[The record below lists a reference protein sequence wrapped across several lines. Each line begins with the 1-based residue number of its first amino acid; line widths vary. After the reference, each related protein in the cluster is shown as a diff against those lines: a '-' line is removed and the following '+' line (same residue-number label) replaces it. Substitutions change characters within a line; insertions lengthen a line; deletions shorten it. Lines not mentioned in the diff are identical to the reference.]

1 MLRDLGL
8 ILLLPLAAF
17 VIQLAVGRRL
27 PRHGDFI
34 SIGAIFVGLFLAV
47 RLFATTILGDGGTLL
62 PFAWDVEYIRLGAFV
77 IRMGMWVDQLTV
89 CMLVVVTL
97 VSSMVHL
104 YSAGYMHGDPR
115 YTRYFAY
122 LSLFSFSM
130 LGLVLANSLIALY
143 VFWELVGLTSYLLIG
158 FWFEKHSAS
167 DAGKKA
173 FLTTRIGDVGMFI
186 GIMIVGWKIGDFSY
200 QGVFTGIANGEIA
213 GPLLTLCGVALFM
226 GAVGK
231 SAQVPLHVWL
241 PDAMEGPTPVSALIH
256 AATMVAAGVYMVGRL
271 YPVFDVGALWVIA
284 VIGAVTAIIA
294 ATIAITATDI
304 KKVLAYSTISQLGY
318 MMTGLGVGAFAAGLY
333 HLWTHAFFKALLFLG
348 AGSVIHAVHSQELPE
363 MGGLK
368 KKMPI
373 TFITMLIATL
383 AISGVPGFSGFFSKD
398 AILAGSLAFGL
409 AYGGIRY
416 LPFLLL
422 LVAAGI
428 TAFYMFRLIFLT
440 FTGKPRDRHKFEHA
454 HESPPV
460 MTVPLIV
467 LALMSVFSVGIPF
480 VTDHWF
486 AGQVQMPVL
495 ADYVA
500 GEVAVAGEHGAVSEH
515 EAAGG
520 HGVAAEHGTAG
531 GHGGGRHGV
540 LAVTAEQEHAAH
552 YPAMAASILIAGL
565 GILLSYLTYSRG
577 VISAAA
583 WADRLRPLYVLFK
596 NKWFFDEIYQV
607 LIVRTVLLI
616 AALARLFDIYV
627 IDAMVNGAGKLCAR
641 LAWFIGGVD
650 LFGVDGL
657 VNGLAQSVIGF
668 GRAARHVQT
677 GRLQNYVYG
686 FMGILLLIVLAK
698 MFL

>member
-1 MLRDLGL
+1 MLRDLSL
-8 ILLLPLAAF
+8 ILCLPLIAF
-17 VIQLAVGRRL
+17 VIQIAVGRRL
-27 PRHGDFI
+27 PRQGDFI
-34 SIGAIFVGLFLAV
+34 SIGAIFAGLLLAV
-47 RLFATTILGDGGTLL
+47 RLFARTILGDGGAAL
-62 PFAWDVEYIRLGAFV
+62 PFVWEFEYIRLGSFQ
-77 IRMGMWVDQLTV
+77 IMMGMWVDQLTV

-104 YSAGYMHGDPR
+104 YSVGYMHGDQR

-130 LGLVLANSLIALY
+130 LGLVLAHNLIALY

-167 DAGKKA
+167 DAAKKA

-186 GIMIVGWKIGDFSY
+186 GIMIVGWKIGDFTY
-200 QGVFTGIANGEIA
+200 QGVFAGIARGEIA
-213 GPLLTLCGVALFM
+213 GALLTLCGIALFM

-271 YPVFDVGALWVIA
+271 YPVFNLEAFWVIA
-284 VIGAVTAIIA
+284 LIGAVTAFIA
-294 ATIAITATDI
+294 ATIAITATDL

-348 AGSVIHAVHSQELPE
+348 AGSVIHAVHSQEMPE

-368 KKMPI
+368 RKMPI
-373 TFITMLIATL
+373 TFATMLIATL
-383 AISGVPGFSGFFSKD
+383 AIAGVPGLSGFFSKD
-398 AILAGSLAFGL
+398 AILAGTLAFGF
-409 AYGGIRY
+409 AYGGLRF
-416 LPFLLL
+416 LPFVLL
-422 LVAAGI
+422 LVSAGI
-428 TAFYMFRLIFLT
+428 TAFYMFRLLFLT
-440 FTGKPRDRHKFEHA
+440 FTGEPRDRHKFEHA

-467 LALMSVFSVGIPF
+467 LAVLCVFSVGIPF

-486 AGQVQMPVL
+486 KDQVKMPVA
-495 ADYVA
+495 ADFAATAVAVGEGGA
-500 GEVAVAGEHGAVSEH
+500 GESVAVR
-515 EAAGG
+515 EAAHAARGAHAPEAG
-520 HGVAAEHGTAG
+520 HGPFAITHEH
-531 GHGGGRHGV
+531 
-540 LAVTAEQEHAAH
+540 EHAAH
-552 YPAMAASILIAGL
+552 IPAMAGSILIAGL
-565 GILLSYLTYSRG
+565 GILLSWLTYGRRA
-577 VISAAA
+577 ISAAA
-583 WADRLRPLYVLFK
+583 WAERLKPLYVLLK
-596 NKWFFDEIYQV
+596 NKYYFDEIYQV
-607 LIVRTVLLI
+607 VIVRSVLLI
-616 AALARLFDIYV
+616 AALSRLFDIYV
-627 IDAMVNGAGKLCAR
+627 IDAMVNGAGKLGHR
-641 LAWFIGGVD
+641 MAWLIGGID

-657 VNGLAQSVIGF
+657 VNGLAQTVIGF
-668 GRAARHVQT
+668 GRTVRRVQT

-686 FMGILLLIVLAK
+686 FMGILLIIVFAK